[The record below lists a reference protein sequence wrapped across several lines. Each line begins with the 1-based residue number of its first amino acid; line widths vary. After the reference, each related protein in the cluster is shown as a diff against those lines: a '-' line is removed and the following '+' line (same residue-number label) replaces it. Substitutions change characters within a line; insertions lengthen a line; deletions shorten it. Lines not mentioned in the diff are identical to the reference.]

1 MNISKAPNP
10 RKLELCRKYF
20 FAGFAFLP
28 FVWAIN
34 VCWFFTEAFHKP
46 PFSEQSQIKRYVIY
60 SAVGTLFWLIVLTAW
75 IIIFQTNRT
84 AWGATAD
91 YMSFIIPLGSA

>member
-1 MNISKAPNP
+1 MDISKAPNP

>member
-1 MNISKAPNP
+1 MDISKAPNP

-34 VCWFFTEAFHKP
+34 VCWFFTEAFYKP

>member
-1 MNISKAPNP
+1 MDISKAPNP

-34 VCWFFTEAFHKP
+34 VCWFFQEAFHKP
-46 PFSEQSQIKRYVIY
+46 PYPEQSQIKKFVIF
-60 SAVGTLFWLIVLTAW
+60 SAVGTLFWLIVLSAW
-75 IIIFQTNRT
+75 IVIFQTNRT